1 MLEYLIKNV
10 YTIFLIILFG
20 IRLLSKKSFKNVE
33 TKYFW
38 LTLISC
44 LLLVMQDILE
54 EMASRDPSLWF
65 WRTLLTILGYTFRS
79 TAALGLLLVIIPR
92 KYQYV
97 YWWIPCVI
105 VLIINCTAFFSK
117 LAFWFTEEDYAFRRG
132 PLGIVSFIVP
142 ILYISILLFLSIR
155 QLFRKNGLERFII
168 PVCIVFCAVA
178 TIIGVF
184 YGGSDLTAAIMTSS
198 VFFYMVLYSHDNRLD
213 PLTSLLN
220 RQAFYDD
227 CITLNKSIKAVA
239 SLDMN
244 GLKEIND
251 SLGHQYGDVALKKI
265 GECLVVNNK
274 MASYRIGGD
283 EFVIL
288 FFNDSDEKNKE
299 TLKNIKDKVSSNG
312 YSISIGY
319 VSGDSDHNI
328 NEMIKESDRL
338 MYIDKANY
346 YQANGLDRRKSRA
359 PKEEA

>member
-1 MLEYLIKNV
+1 M
-10 YTIFLIILFG
+10 
-20 IRLLSKKSFKNVE
+20 
-33 TKYFW
+33 
-38 LTLISC
+38 
-44 LLLVMQDILE
+44 
-54 EMASRDPSLWF
+54 
-65 WRTLLTILGYTFRS
+65 
-79 TAALGLLLVIIPR
+79 
-92 KYQYV
+92 
-97 YWWIPCVI
+97 
-105 VLIINCTAFFSK
+105 
-117 LAFWFTEEDYAFRRG
+117 
-132 PLGIVSFIVP
+132 
-142 ILYISILLFLSIR
+142 YISILLFLSIR

-251 SLGHQYGDVALKKI
+251 SLGHQYGDEALKKI